1 MEDDATPA
9 EKQINLFLNMCGVF
23 QINVK
28 QQLEIERKETLNVS

>member
-9 EKQINLFLNMCGVF
+9 EKQINLFLNMSGVF